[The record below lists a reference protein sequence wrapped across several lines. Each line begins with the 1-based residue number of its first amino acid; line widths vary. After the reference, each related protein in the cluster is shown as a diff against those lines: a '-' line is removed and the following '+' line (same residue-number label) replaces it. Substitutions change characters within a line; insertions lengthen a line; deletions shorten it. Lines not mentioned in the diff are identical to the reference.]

1 MKKRIIM
8 IIVVAFGLLAITES
22 AASAGGGNSE
32 SAKLCQKD
40 GWQNL
45 FRSDGSAFVDEGA
58 CVSYAAHG
66 GTLSTAPPTVDASLA
81 FTQPSTHS
89 FPSPYNTATG
99 DVTVHNGG
107 GLTETV
113 TVTGQASFASGG
125 GGGGAGAFDFNDTYC
140 SHTYVPD
147 THSFSC
153 TVSLAPGDTVTLLSI
168 GVSGTMTIPGSASI
182 TAATYSDPDT
192 SNNTLS
198 FTLAAT

>member
-8 IIVVAFGLLAITES
+8 TIVAAFALLAITES

-32 SAKLCQKD
+32 AAKLCQKG

-45 FRSDGSAFVDEGA
+45 FRSDGSAFADEGA
-58 CVSYAAHG
+58 CVSYAAQG

-81 FTQPSTHS
+81 FTQPSTHP

-113 TVTGQASFASGG
+113 TVTGQASFASGS
-125 GGGGAGAFDFNDTYC
+125 GGGAGAFEFNNTYC
-140 SHTYVPD
+140 SSTFVPD
-147 THSFSC
+147 TQSFSC

-168 GVSGTMTIPGSASI
+168 GVSGTVTISGSASI